1 MKARE
6 HLAISM
12 FFIFVL
18 AILIM
23 FYDKEAKILSLFTN
37 LFHGEVIFILGIGAG
52 LFLLGAIFPDID
64 SEDDGSYIFH
74 QPALKP
80 LAKFV
85 KGIFEIFGKLN
96 HKGFLHT
103 ILGICLTSL
112 VVVILVSIPYY
123 WLISDNFSI
132 FAPFFWFII
141 LFVGQFFHLVE
152 DWIKNPE
159 WKLKMR

>member
-12 FFIFVL
+12 FFVFTAIVL
-18 AILIM
+18 VL
-23 FYDKEAKILSLFTN
+23 FYDKETKILSLFTD
-37 LFHGEVIFILGIGAG
+37 LFHGEIIFILGIGAG

-74 QPALKP
+74 QPTLKP
-80 LAKFV
+80 LAKLV

-103 ILGICLTSL
+103 ILGICLTSF
-112 VVVILVSIPYY
+112 VVVILVSITYY

-132 FAPFFWFII
+132 FASFFWFTL

-152 DWIKNPE
+152 DKIENPE
-159 WKLKMR
+159 WPLKIR

>member
-12 FFIFVL
+12 FFVFTAIVL
-18 AILIM
+18 VL
-23 FYDKEAKILSLFTN
+23 FYDKETKILSLFTD
-37 LFHGEVIFILGIGAG
+37 LFHGEIIFILGIGAG

-74 QPALKP
+74 QPTLKP
-80 LAKFV
+80 LAKLV

-103 ILGICLTSL
+103 GSRRLCVAQKYHFLRN
-112 VVVILVSIPYY
+112 
-123 WLISDNFSI
+123 ISACS
-132 FAPFFWFII
+132 
-141 LFVGQFFHLVE
+141 FVCS
-152 DWIKNPE
+152 KNNS
-159 WKLKMR
+159 